1 MYGYKPMNRLGHA
14 PIALQYSS
22 PLGAIKMRD
31 KNQKNYHFLLVFFFF
46 WRCPN
51 SKKIER
57 FDKFQSRWFLNF
69 QF

>member
-1 MYGYKPMNRLGHA
+1 MNRLGHA

-46 WRCPN
+46 GDALIV
-51 SKKIER
+51 KKLKDLI
-57 FDKFQSRWFLNF
+57 NF
-69 QF
+69 IY

>member
-46 WRCPN
+46 GDALIV
-51 SKKIER
+51 KKLKDLI
-57 FDKFQSRWFLNF
+57 NF
-69 QF
+69 IY